1 MDSVHWTPTLFLF
14 KRFLPVDDS
23 GIHEKFGKR
32 VFLRDLQI
40 WQRPTDGRAKQ
51 ITQIALPP
59 QLLLTINR
67 GLLRLP
73 TGKEDISKFCSIEK
87 ASEAHEHLVQQT
99 AAVLV
104 SQLSLTELLQSAHL
118 LVHHLR
124 RLL

>member
-14 KRFLPVDDS
+14 QRFLPVDDS

-40 WQRPTDGRAKQ
+40 WQRQTDGRAKQ
-51 ITQIALPP
+51 ITPIALPP

-87 ASEAHEHLVQQT
+87 ASEAHEHLVEY
-99 AAVLV
+99 AIALLEGDLPLP
-104 SQLSLTELLQSAHL
+104 QLL
-118 LVHHLR
+118 
-124 RLL
+124 

>member
-14 KRFLPVDDS
+14 QRFLPVDDS

-73 TGKEDISKFCSIEK
+73 TGKEDISMFG
-87 ASEAHEHLVQQT
+87 Q
-99 AAVLV
+99 VL
-104 SQLSLTELLQSAHL
+104 LN
-118 LVHHLR
+118 R
-124 RLL
+124 KGI

>member
-73 TGKEDISKFCSIEK
+73 TGKEDIWPRSAQSKR
-87 ASEAHEHLVQQT
+87 HLKHMNI
-99 AAVLV
+99 
-104 SQLSLTELLQSAHL
+104 SSNKPQLSL
-118 LVHHLR
+118 
-124 RLL
+124 